1 MGKNNKAGS
10 KPKEIKSKKKL
21 AKADKKNR
29 RGKASKDKDAEKK
42 TVVCCQEMRVLLT
55 HLCCRSAS
63 SA

>member
-42 TVVCCQEMRVLLT
+42 TVVCSRNAHAVDSSVL
-55 HLCCRSAS
+55 
-63 SA
+63 